1 MQVMHKA
8 FKIHR
13 DASMEE
19 AANMVVQK
27 RAHRIC
33 VLDDEGKCIG
43 IVSRGDIMRATMAN
57 FQYYMDRQDKKE
69 MNGA

>member
-1 MQVMHKA
+1 MHKA
-8 FKIHR
+8 FKISPE
-13 DASMEE
+13 ASMED

-33 VLDDEGKCIG
+33 VIDDDKKLVGV
-43 IVSRGDIMRATMAN
+43 VSRGDIMRATMAN

-69 MNGA
+69 GV